1 MPDAGTPD
9 AGTPDAGTA
18 DSSTGAKPLA
28 GKNAI
33 VTGGAAGI
41 GRAISERL
49 ARDGARVAIFDVN
62 AEGAA
67 QLAGQL
73 EWAVA
78 HTVDVSDRS
87 SVERAVTATREQ
99 LGPVTVLVNN
109 AGIDC
114 IEPFTSLDV
123 ATWERIF
130 AVNMTGTFHCTQLV
144 VSDMIEAGW
153 GRIVNISSSSAQR
166 GSRGMSA
173 YSASKGAMIS
183 FTRSLALELGP
194 HGITVNNIPPGFI
207 ETPMLHKQL
216 DEGRFPPGFMDTQIQ
231 QTPVGRAGQPED
243 IAAACAFLAS
253 PDAGY
258 ITGQTFG
265 VNGGRLP

>member
-49 ARDGARVAIFDVN
+49 ARDGARVAIF
-62 AEGAA
+62 
-67 QLAGQL
+67 
-73 EWAVA
+73 
-78 HTVDVSDRS
+78 DVSDRS